1 MRQLGLKP
9 SAGRFRLVPACL
21 LVLQF
26 AGCKAA
32 PEPSP
37 AEASS
42 PATPPAGE
50 APPPAAPPASE
61 PAPEPPDAPPGAPAP
76 LGNAAGS
83 ERTYAEGT
91 KSISA
96 KVGERF
102 AVALPANITIPMKW
116 RIEPAPDA
124 KVLTL
129 TQEQHADAPP
139 KGCDGCTGYGGT
151 RLFTFEAKGA
161 GKTSLHFAL
170 KPLTNPSGASQKDVT
185 IEVVTTP

>member
-1 MRQLGLKP
+1 M
-9 SAGRFRLVPACL
+9 L
-21 LVLQF
+21 LF

-42 PATPPAGE
+42 PATPPAGD

-61 PAPEPPDAPPGAPAP
+61 VAPAPAPTDTPPGAPAP
-76 LGNAAGS
+76 VGGAAPAGS

-102 AVALPANITIPMKW
+102 AVALPSNITIPMKW
-116 RIEPAPDA
+116 RLDPAPDA
-124 KVLTL
+124 KLLAL
-129 TQEQHADAPP
+129 TQEQHTDAPP

-170 KPLTNPSGASQKDVT
+170 KPLTNPGGASQKDVT
-185 IEVVTTP
+185 IDVVTTP